1 VKLIDGQIEATVGKF
16 VAENPGVRF
25 SLIHFDCD
33 LYAPTKAA
41 LEALWPK
48 VSRGGV
54 VLFDE
59 YGILDWL
66 GETQAVD
73 EFLVDKPRLKLE
85 TFTWTNAPAAYAV
98 KP

>member
-1 VKLIDGQIEATVGKF
+1 
-16 VAENPGVRF
+16 
-25 SLIHFDCD
+25 FDCD

-59 YGILDWL
+59 YGIPDWP

-73 EFLVDKPRLKLE
+73 EFLADKPVLKLE
-85 TFTWTNAPAAYAV
+85 TFTWTNAPAAYLV